1 MTFEEFENLA
11 RLFVIGALDEE
22 ELVQFSRAR
31 REFGER
37 AEICVREARRLSS
50 LFALS
55 LRPNPP
61 RQSTREKLLN
71 MVKMMKERN
80 DFTELR

>member
-22 ELVQFSRAR
+22 ELVQFGLAR
-31 REFGER
+31 REFGEK
-37 AEICVREARRLSS
+37 AEACVREARRLSS

-61 RQSTREKLLN
+61 RQSTRKKLLEV
-71 MVKMMKERN
+71 VKMMKRPSDSN
-80 DFTELR
+80 ELR